1 MNINALNDAWI
12 ASGQKVSDLATKMQA
27 TTLDDSFDKEEYA
40 KLSDSYK
47 NAIAQRNAAKET
59 LNIARANQK
68 PANISEDD
76 NLKPADTNKN
86 KLTFAN
92 KFVGMMKG
100 DPKIVNEM
108 TSSTDVNG
116 NQIGL
121 TIPVDQQTAIHQL
134 VRQYQSLEPYVNVE
148 AVSTISGSRVWEK
161 FQDITPLA
169 NLDDETAEI
178 RNNDDPALTLI
189 KYQIH
194 RYAGISTITNTLLQD
209 SAENLMAYLNNWIS
223 RKVVVTRN
231 QKILEALGNQPK
243 KPTISKFD
251 DVIHTLNTSLDPAIA
266 ATSKIFT
273 NVSGFDVLS
282 RVKDAKGRYLIQPD
296 VTDPAKKQIN
306 GTPVVVVSDRWLP
319 DNAGS
324 HPFIFGDLTQ
334 GVTLF
339 DREQMSL
346 LSTNVG
352 AGAFEHDTNKVR
364 VIDRFDVQIADD
376 GAFVNGSFKD
386 IPDQAPVA
394 TPTPA
399 PAEPAAP
406 AKGTGK

>member
-1 MNINALNDAWI
+1 MHKINNLNNAWI
-12 ASGQKVSDLATKMQA
+12 LKGQQVSDLADKMQA
-27 TTLDDSFDKEEYA
+27 AALDDKFSKEDYE
-40 KLSDSYK
+40 KLSNEYDQ
-47 NAIAQRNAAKET
+47 AVAQRDAAKHS
-59 LNIARANQK
+59 LDIARANQK
-68 PANISEDD
+68 PANTENDD
-76 NLKPADTNKN
+76 KGDNPKPVNANKN

-121 TIPVDQQTAIHQL
+121 TIPLDQQTAIHQL

-148 AVSTISGSRVWEK
+148 TVSTISGSRVWEK

-178 RNNDDPALTLI
+178 GNNDDPALTLI

-209 SAENLMAYLNNWIS
+209 SAENLMAYLNQWIA

-231 QKILEALGNQPK
+231 QKILEAVGTQSK

-266 ATSKIFT
+266 ATSTIFT

-296 VTDPAKKQIN
+296 VTDPSKKQIN
-306 GTPVVVVSDRWLP
+306 GTPVVVVSDRWLH

-324 HPFIFGDLTQ
+324 HPFIFGDLKQ

-352 AGAFEHDTNKVR
+352 AGAFENDTNKVR
-364 VIDRFDVQIADD
+364 VIDRFDVKVADD

-386 IPDQAPVA
+386 IPDQAPTA
-394 TPTPA
+394 PTS
-399 PAEPAAP
+399 
-406 AKGTGK
+406 GTGK

>member
-1 MNINALNDAWI
+1 MNKINNLNNAWI
-12 ASGQKVSDLATKMQA
+12 LKGQQVSDLADKMQA
-27 TTLDDSFDKEEYA
+27 AALDDKFSKEDYE
-40 KLSDSYK
+40 KLSNEYDQ
-47 NAIAQRNAAKET
+47 AVAQRDAAKHS
-59 LNIARANQK
+59 LDIARANQK
-68 PANISEDD
+68 PANTENDD
-76 NLKPADTNKN
+76 KGDNPKPVNANKN

-121 TIPVDQQTAIHQL
+121 TIPLDQQTAIHQL

-148 AVSTISGSRVWEK
+148 TVSTISGSRVWEK

-178 RNNDDPALTLI
+178 GNNDDPVLTLI

-209 SAENLMAYLNNWIS
+209 SAENLMAYLKQWIA

-231 QKILEALGNQPK
+231 QKILEAVGTQSK

-266 ATSKIFT
+266 ATSTIFT

-282 RVKDAKGRYLIQPD
+282 RVKDAKGRCLIQPD
-296 VTDPAKKQIN
+296 VTAPTKKQIN

-352 AGAFEHDTNKVR
+352 AGAFENDTNKVR
-364 VIDRFDVQIADD
+364 VIDRFDVKVADD

-386 IPDQAPVA
+386 IPDQAPTA
-394 TPTPA
+394 PTS
-399 PAEPAAP
+399 
-406 AKGTGK
+406 GTGK

>member
-1 MNINALNDAWI
+1 MKKINELNTAWILKGQQVGEIADKMQAAALNDKF
-12 ASGQKVSDLATKMQA
+12 S
-27 TTLDDSFDKEEYA
+27 KEDYE
-40 KLSDSYK
+40 KLSNEYDQ
-47 NAIAQRNAAKET
+47 AIAQRDAAKHS
-59 LNIARANQK
+59 LDIARANQK
-68 PANISEDD
+68 PANTGIDD
-76 NLKPADTNKN
+76 KGDNPKPVNTNKN

-121 TIPVDQQTAIHQL
+121 TIPDDQQTAIHQL

-178 RNNDDPALTLI
+178 GSNDDPASTLV

-209 SAENLMAYLNNWIS
+209 SAENLMAYLNQWIA

-231 QKILEALGNQPK
+231 QKILEAVGNQPK

-296 VTDPAKKQIN
+296 VTDPSKKQIN

-386 IPDQAPVA
+386 IPDQAPTA
-394 TPTPA
+394 STSGA
-399 PAEPAAP
+399 
-406 AKGTGK
+406 GK

>member
-1 MNINALNDAWI
+1 MKKINELNTAWILKGQQVGEIADKMQAAALNDKF
-12 ASGQKVSDLATKMQA
+12 S
-27 TTLDDSFDKEEYA
+27 KEDYE
-40 KLSDSYK
+40 KLSNEYDQ
-47 NAIAQRNAAKET
+47 AIAQRDAAKHS
-59 LNIARANQK
+59 LDIARANQK
-68 PANISEDD
+68 PANIGIDD
-76 NLKPADTNKN
+76 KGDNPKPVNTNKN

-121 TIPVDQQTAIHQL
+121 TIPDDQQTAIHQL

-178 RNNDDPALTLI
+178 GNNDDPALTLV

-209 SAENLMAYLNNWIS
+209 SAENLMAYLNQWIA

-231 QKILEALGNQPK
+231 QKILEAVGNQPK

-296 VTDPAKKQIN
+296 VTDPSKKQIN

-386 IPDQAPVA
+386 IPDQAPTA
-394 TPTPA
+394 STSGA
-399 PAEPAAP
+399 
-406 AKGTGK
+406 GK

>member
-1 MNINALNDAWI
+1 MKKINELNTAWILKGQQVGEIADKMQAAALNDKF
-12 ASGQKVSDLATKMQA
+12 S
-27 TTLDDSFDKEEYA
+27 KEDYE
-40 KLSDSYK
+40 KLSNEYDQ
-47 NAIAQRNAAKET
+47 AIAQRDAAKHS
-59 LNIARANQK
+59 LDIARANQK
-68 PANISEDD
+68 PANIGIDD
-76 NLKPADTNKN
+76 KGDNPKPVNTNKN

-121 TIPVDQQTAIHQL
+121 TIPDDQQTAIHQL

-178 RNNDDPALTLI
+178 GNNDDPALTLV

-209 SAENLMAYLNNWIS
+209 SAENLMAYLNQWIA

-231 QKILEALGNQPK
+231 QKILEAVGNQPK

-296 VTDPAKKQIN
+296 VTDPSKKQIN
-306 GTPVVVVSDRWLP
+306 GTPVVVISDRWLP

-386 IPDQAPVA
+386 IPDQAPTA
-394 TPTPA
+394 STSGA
-399 PAEPAAP
+399 
-406 AKGTGK
+406 GK

>member
-1 MNINALNDAWI
+1 MQKINDLNTAWISKGQQVNDLADKMQAAALNDEF
-12 ASGQKVSDLATKMQA
+12 S
-27 TTLDDSFDKEEYA
+27 KEDYE
-40 KLSDSYK
+40 KLSNEYDQ
-47 NAIAQRNAAKET
+47 AIAQRDAAKHS
-59 LNIARANQK
+59 LDIARANQK
-68 PANISEDD
+68 PANAKIDD
-76 NLKPADTNKN
+76 KGDNPKPVNTNKN

-178 RNNDDPALTLI
+178 GNNDDPALTLI

-209 SAENLMAYLNNWIS
+209 SAENLMAYLNQWIA

-231 QKILEALGNQPK
+231 QKILEAVGTQSK

-266 ATSKIFT
+266 ATSTIFT

-282 RVKDAKGRYLIQPD
+282 QVKDAKGRYLIQPD
-296 VTDPAKKQIN
+296 VTDPTKKQIN

-364 VIDRFDVQIADD
+364 VIDRFDVEVADD

-386 IPDQAPVA
+386 IPDQAPTV
-394 TPTPA
+394 PTVPTA
-399 PAEPAAP
+399 PTT
-406 AKGTGK
+406 GTGK